1 MRVLLHCVYYPPE
14 IGGLESHVAGLAE
27 GLAARGHEVRVV
39 TSLSRPELPARETR
53 KGVRIIRTRLRSR
66 TPAGWASHAIGSVPA
81 TVREARWAD
90 ILHAQTFA
98 SAVPVG
104 IAASLTHKVWVASF
118 HTSHFLALADRPALK
133 PVLRT
138 LVRWP
143 DHTLAASSESAQ
155 VGERLAPG
163 TRVEALVNGVDTD
176 VFRATAPTFPGS
188 DGERWVVV
196 PRRLVPKNGVEFLVR
211 AAPEILRRI
220 PQTRFLIVGDGPER
234 PALELLAGELGV
246 AAALSF
252 LGARPHDEMPGLLS
266 SAEIAILPSLM
277 EATSVAALEAMACE
291 RPVVATRVGG
301 LPEIVDDE
309 VGALVAP
316 GDPEALARGVVGL
329 LEGRDLA
336 GMGQRARERV
346 VSRWSNARLV
356 DRHIAIY
363 EDLLAGRP
371 VRAPGAGESGIGETG
386 TVERG

>member
-1 MRVLLHCVYYPPE
+1 VKVLLHCVYYPPE

-27 GLAARGHEVRVV
+27 GLVARGHEVQVI
-39 TSLSRPELPARETR
+39 TSLSRPDLPAREWR
-53 KGVRIIRTRLRSR
+53 NGVHIIRTRLSSR
-66 TPAGWASHAIGSVPA
+66 TPSGWAGHAVGSVPA

-104 IAASLTHKVWVASF
+104 IAASLTRKVWVTSF
-118 HTSHFLALADRPALK
+118 HTSHFLARADRPGWR
-133 PVLRT
+133 PILRT

-143 DHTLAASSESAQ
+143 DHALAASSEIAQ

-163 TRVEALVNGVDTD
+163 TRVEALVNGVDTGA
-176 VFRATAPTFPGS
+176 FRATVPTFPWS
-188 DGERWVVV
+188 HGERWVVV
-196 PRRLVPKNGVEFLVR
+196 PRRLVSKNGVEFLVR
-211 AAPEILRRI
+211 AAPEILRKI
-220 PQTRFLIVGDGPER
+220 PQARFLIIGDGPER
-234 PALELLAGELGV
+234 RALELLAGELGV
-246 AAALSF
+246 VSALRF
-252 LGARPHDEMPGLLS
+252 LGARPHDEMPGLLC

-316 GDPEALARGVVGL
+316 GDPQALARGVVGL
-329 LEGRDLA
+329 LEGGDLA

-346 VSRWSNARLV
+346 VMRWSNERLV

-363 EDLLAGRP
+363 QDLLAGRP
-371 VRAPGAGESGIGETG
+371 VGAPGTGESGTL
-386 TVERG
+386 ERG